1 MIENYLLQ
9 VVCSCDVIADNIVV
23 ALRHQIPQRVGS
35 SKCSHCVLLKL
46 AVLGPSFERDQHL
59 DRTIF
64 WYAAP

>member
-1 MIENYLLQ
+1 
-9 VVCSCDVIADNIVV
+9 VV

-64 WYAAP
+64 WYAALILLEAGQRARRGL